1 MIGYYILLG
10 GIALISWLVS
20 SKLKRK
26 FETYSKVHLKNGMSG
41 KEIAEKMLAD
51 NGITDVEVI
60 STPGQLTDH

>member
-26 FETYSKVHLKNGMSG
+26 FETYSKWHEREGDCRKNVGR
-41 KEIAEKMLAD
+41 
-51 NGITDVEVI
+51 
-60 STPGQLTDH
+60 